1 MGCLSSGARP
11 HRMETPETTS
21 TPARPPRSCTF
32 TPSDWAVLSRFWHP
46 VCFSSDIGGT
56 KPLPIVLLD
65 DELILYR
72 AAGRVVAAK
81 DLCIHRGVPLSF
93 GWIEGE
99 EVVCAYH
106 GFRYGA
112 NGQCTR
118 IPAQPDAVIPKK
130 LCLQTMLAEERYG
143 VVWVCLSAAPR
154 QDIPD
159 WPELDDTGIRQMR
172 LPAGIWKCSAAR
184 HAENFN
190 DLGHLA
196 WVHAGTFGN
205 RDLPEVAKYD
215 VDVTPTGLHFVFDYD
230 RFSIEDFG
238 RKGALEQIRYT
249 YDLTFPFYTRLRI
262 GFPDGRNF
270 VAYNLPSP
278 RSSRETNVLFRLT
291 RDFDL
296 DGPDDSTIALQTQV
310 LSEDKPFVE
319 GQRPEELPLDL
330 SEEFHI
336 RADRFSTC
344 YRKALVGL
352 GLGGV
357 FAA

>member
-1 MGCLSSGARP
+1 MVASPPAA
-11 HRMETPETTS
+11 S
-21 TPARPPRSCTF
+21 TPKLPRGCTF
-32 TPSDWAVLSRFWHP
+32 AAADWAVLSEYWHP
-46 VCFSSDIGGT
+46 VCFSTDIGT
-56 KPLPIVLLD
+56 EKPLPIKLLD
-65 DELILYR
+65 EELILYR

-93 GWIEGE
+93 GWLEKD

-112 NGQCTR
+112 DGQCTR

-130 LCLQTMLAEERYG
+130 LCLQTLLAQERYG
-143 VVWVCLSAAPR
+143 VVWLCLSDKPR
-154 QDIPD
+154 QPIPD
-159 WPELDDTGIRQMR
+159 WPELDSPELKQMK
-172 LPAGIWKCSAAR
+172 LPAGLWKCSAAR
-184 HAENFN
+184 HVENFN
-190 DLGHLA
+190 DLAHLS

-205 RDLPEVAKYD
+205 RDLPEVAKYE
-215 VDVTPTGLHFVFDYD
+215 VETTASGMHFVFDYP
-230 RFSIEDFG
+230 RYSIENFG
-238 RKGALEQIRYT
+238 QKGALEEIRYT

-262 GFPDGRNF
+262 AFPDGRNF

-278 RSSRETNVLFRLT
+278 RSARETNVMFRMT

-296 DGPDDSTIALQTQV
+296 DKPEDSTIALQTQV
-310 LSEDKPFVE
+310 LSEDRPFVE

-344 YRKALVGL
+344 YRRALVGM
-352 GLGGV
+352 GLGREYS
-357 FAA
+357 A